1 MLLIAI
7 YSNHDGNKNRYIKT
21 INTDLLRR
29 YLHELELGSNVLTD
43 FTTALNSEL

>member
-7 YSNHDGNKNRYIKT
+7 YSYDGNKNRYIKT